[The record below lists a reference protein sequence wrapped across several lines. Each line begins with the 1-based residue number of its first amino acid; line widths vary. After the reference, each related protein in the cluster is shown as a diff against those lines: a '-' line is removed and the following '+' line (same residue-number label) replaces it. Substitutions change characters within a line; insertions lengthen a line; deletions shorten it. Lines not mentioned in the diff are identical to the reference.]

1 MIVVYDEYTPLPN
14 VLMSESV
21 HPGST
26 TADASD
32 NLLFHT
38 FESMLGVPLLAGA
51 GDLRVASGL

>member
-26 TADASD
+26 MADASD

-38 FESMLGVPLLAGA
+38 FESMLGVPLLVGT
-51 GDLRVASGL
+51 GDLRDASGL